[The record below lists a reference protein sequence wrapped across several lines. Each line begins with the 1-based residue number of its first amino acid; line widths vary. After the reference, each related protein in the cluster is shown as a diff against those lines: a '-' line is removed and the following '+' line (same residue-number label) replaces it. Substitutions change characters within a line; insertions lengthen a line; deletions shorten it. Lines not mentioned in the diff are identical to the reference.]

1 MASSYHPGKCRSEV
15 YGHLKNVPLVFING
29 LIAGFGVADIFTKW
43 TLLSLW
49 FKSIAL
55 QSCVPFG

>member
-29 LIAGFGVADIFTKW
+29 LIAGFGVADIFTK
-43 TLLSLW
+43 
-49 FKSIAL
+49 
-55 QSCVPFG
+55 